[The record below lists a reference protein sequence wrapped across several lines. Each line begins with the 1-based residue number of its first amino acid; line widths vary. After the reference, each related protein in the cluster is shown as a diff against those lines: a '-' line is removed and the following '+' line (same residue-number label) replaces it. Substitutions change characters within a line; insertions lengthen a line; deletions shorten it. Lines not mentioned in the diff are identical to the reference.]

1 MQILNRNAW
10 ILAVLAL
17 LGLSPLLVL
26 EGRNLWQQ
34 EHLQFYPLAWSAAVY
49 FLWTHIGWSQQPT
62 RLRRAVAI
70 ATASA
75 GAVVG
80 LGAAWYFSP
89 WLAHLSAILW
99 FAFLAFLQ
107 CARAPMGSILAMV
120 GLLAITLPLPFN
132 LDNELILWL
141 QQLSTWATA
150 ALMDGLGIPYS
161 RQGTILQLED
171 KRLFVEEACS
181 GVTSMYSLAAI
192 ALGVS
197 LLQQSSG
204 KVTLL
209 SLLTIP
215 LWSGLGNFL
224 RLATIVVAWHY
235 FQTDLT
241 HGIWHTIL
249 GAATFAI
256 AALGWMLSA
265 LLLQI
270 FEAPIPVDRNDLQ
283 ENQWIAWFNRKPR
296 TLPEGR
302 GDPAGSAFQIALG
315 GIALLAIGLLAAA
328 IPTGWL
334 TFQTL
339 LNDLR
344 APRITE
350 QDERFFPGEEGM
362 PEQLKVEA
370 KRVRFQ
376 EEKRERT
383 SIFGSYS
390 RTWTY
395 RMTGG
400 HLLTASLDFPF
411 TGWHRLYVCYE
422 NTGWEVTGYDLMDAD
437 PGDQGWPWV
446 EMKLKNKY
454 GQHGRVLFCFLD
466 ELGQH
471 YIPQP
476 DEVRHRL
483 RDNSIQER
491 ARQTLPGLLKEV
503 AKARLPNTY
512 QFQVVLFA
520 DQPLSESTVQRMH
533 QGFLEMRDHAKS
545 EVEKMLRKKGP
556 AQTAHADPLSPGHL
570 SWQQVTGGIRA
581 TAPPLLRS
589 LGDSPIAPLAPF
601 AFQERW

>member
-49 FLWTHIGWSQQPT
+49 FLWAHIGWSQQPT

-70 ATASA
+70 AAASA

-107 CARAPMGSILAMV
+107 CVRAPMGSILAMV

-150 ALMDGLGIPYS
+150 ALMDGLAIPYS

-224 RLATIVVAWHY
+224 RLATIVIAWHY

-296 TLPEGR
+296 TLPEGQ
-302 GDPAGSAFQIALG
+302 GDPAGSVFQIALG
-315 GIALLAIGLLAAA
+315 GIALLAVGLLAAA

-350 QDERFFPGEEGM
+350 QDEKFFPGEEGM
-362 PEQLKVEA
+362 PERLKVEA

-395 RMTGG
+395 RMDGG

-471 YIPQP
+471 YIPQS

-533 QGFLEMRDHAKS
+533 QGFLEMRGHAKS

-556 AQTAHADPLSPGHL
+556 AQTARADSLPLEPP
-570 SWQQVTGGIRA
+570 SWQQVTLGIRA
-581 TAPPLLRS
+581 TAPPPLRS
-589 LGDSPIAPLAPF
+589 LDDSPIAPLAPF

>member
-1 MQILNRNAW
+1 
-10 ILAVLAL
+10 
-17 LGLSPLLVL
+17 
-26 EGRNLWQQ
+26 
-34 EHLQFYPLAWSAAVY
+34 
-49 FLWTHIGWSQQPT
+49 
-62 RLRRAVAI
+62 
-70 ATASA
+70 
-75 GAVVG
+75 
-80 LGAAWYFSP
+80 
-89 WLAHLSAILW
+89 
-99 FAFLAFLQ
+99 
-107 CARAPMGSILAMV
+107 
-120 GLLAITLPLPFN
+120 
-132 LDNELILWL
+132 
-141 QQLSTWATA
+141 
-150 ALMDGLGIPYS
+150 
-161 RQGTILQLED
+161 
-171 KRLFVEEACS
+171 
-181 GVTSMYSLAAI
+181 
-192 ALGVS
+192 
-197 LLQQSSG
+197 
-204 KVTLL
+204 
-209 SLLTIP
+209 
-215 LWSGLGNFL
+215 
-224 RLATIVVAWHY
+224 
-235 FQTDLT
+235 LT

-283 ENQWIAWFNRKPR
+283 ENQWIGWFNRKPR
-296 TLPEGR
+296 TVPEER
-302 GDPAGSAFQIALG
+302 QEPAGIAFQIALG
-315 GIALLAIGLLAAA
+315 GVALLAVGLLAAA

-350 QDERFFPGEEGM
+350 QDEQFFPGEEGM
-362 PEQLKVEA
+362 PEMLKVEA

-395 RMTGG
+395 RMAGG

-422 NTGWEVTGYDLMDAD
+422 NTGWEVTGYDLMESD

-471 YIPQP
+471 YIPKP

-520 DQPLSESTVQRMH
+520 DQPLSEATVQRMH
-533 QGFLEMRDHAKS
+533 QGFLETRDRAKS
-545 EVEKMLRKKGP
+545 EVEKMLRKKDP
-556 AQTAHADPLSPGHL
+556 SQAAHADRLFPLHF
-570 SWQQVTGGIRA
+570 SWKHTRA
-581 TAPPLLRS
+581 ETVWSVPSLFRSQGDAPS
-589 LGDSPIAPLAPF
+589 APMAPF
-601 AFQERW
+601 AFQEHW